1 MKSRITRGRSVARC
15 LKYQLIYQ
23 LSRLTKNRGSLKH
36 DDRLDAL
43 SIAVNYWTE
52 QMAQSADEAMVSRKQ
67 ELIKQELE
75 MFKESYFKCVGK
87 SSVNSWL

>member
-1 MKSRITRGRSVARC
+1 
-15 LKYQLIYQ
+15 
-23 LSRLTKNRGSLKH
+23 
-36 DDRLDAL
+36 
-43 SIAVNYWTE
+43 
-52 QMAQSADEAMVSRKQ
+52 MAQSADEAMVSRKQ